1 MHTETTFHIEVTVD
15 GDISFPDDAPRPS
28 YFDADNWRR
37 LPEVVN
43 YAAAH
48 GISVPDAIV
57 RLVNAGLSH
66 ESKVNL

>member
-1 MHTETTFHIEVTVD
+1 MTTETTFIIEVTVD
-15 GDISFPDDAPRPS
+15 GDIGPDDAPRP

-43 YAAAH
+43 YATAH

-57 RLVNAGLSH
+57 RLVNDGLSH
-66 ESKVNL
+66 QGRLYL